1 MITIFISKKMEVVN
15 MDLTRFHEAQ
25 KYAYQ
30 SALTEIRNGKKCS
43 CWMWYI
49 FPQIAGLGRSST
61 AQYYALANLQE
72 AVAYMQDEV
81 LGGRLIEISEALLE
95 LDSNDAYVIFGSPDN
110 MKLKSS
116 MTLFALAAP
125 EQEVFQKVLDKF
137 FHGERDRRTVQLVNK
152 DANIK

>member
-72 AVAYMQDEV
+72 AVAYMQDEI

>member
-1 MITIFISKKMEVVN
+1 
-15 MDLTRFHEAQ
+15 MDLTRFHESQ

-81 LGGRLIEISEALLE
+81 LSSRLIEISEALLE